1 MPSIISVDE
10 LCQAAE
16 STLKDLL
23 PQVLQIPAMA
33 DLIREPSA
41 PYVVKTWQQL
51 PVVEAIATADLPGV
65 AITSA
70 GLVEEPT
77 YSRANQAW
85 DTTWRIAVGIY
96 DRGVDHEDTQARV
109 RNWAALIR
117 TSLQLAPTLGGVA
130 QGLTWS
136 GEQYALLPNRNQAR
150 TAAAGAVAF
159 DVKASVR
166 KLTLGPGIPS
176 VTSVHPTLSVE

>member
-1 MPSIISVDE
+1 MSIISVDE
-10 LCQAAE
+10 LCQATE
-16 STLKDLL
+16 TTLKDLI
-23 PQVLQIPAMA
+23 PQVLQIPAMVA
-33 DLIREPSA
+33 LIGDPRE

-70 GLVEEPT
+70 GLVDPPS
-77 YSRANQAW
+77 YSRANQSW
-85 DTTWRIAVGIY
+85 DTNWRIAVGIY
-96 DRGVDHEDTQARV
+96 DRGRDHEDTQARV

-117 TSLQLAPTLGGVA
+117 TSMQLKPTLGGVA
-130 QGLTWS
+130 QGLTWF

-150 TAAAGAVAF
+150 TAAAGVIAF

-166 KLTLGPGIPS
+166 KLTLGPGDPS
-176 VTSVHPTLSVE
+176 VTSTHPTLSVE